1 MKKRELQ
8 NFKAKAEKEISDAI
22 AKSGRELVESRL
34 KIVSG
39 ETKNIK
45 MAKNMRREIA
55 QLKTVLREKTLG
67 GNI

>member
-8 NFKAKAEKEISDAI
+8 DFRAKTEKEISDAI
-22 AKSGRELVESRL
+22 AKSERELVDSRL

-45 MAKNMRREIA
+45 MAKNVRREIA
-55 QLKTVLREKTLG
+55 QLKTMLRE
-67 GNI
+67 NFRR